1 MDPCPW
7 KTKTYHSAHP
17 RVAKVRLA
25 DSPRDNIVFEIG
37 YFAARLGMDHTL
49 MVVEKGAKLPSDWGG
64 VLYVP
69 LRDRSNLADV
79 NLALLDAI
87 KKVLKL

>member
-1 MDPCPW
+1 
-7 KTKTYHSAHP
+7 
-17 RVAKVRLA
+17 
-25 DSPRDNIVFEIG
+25 
-37 YFAARLGMDHTL
+37 MDHTL